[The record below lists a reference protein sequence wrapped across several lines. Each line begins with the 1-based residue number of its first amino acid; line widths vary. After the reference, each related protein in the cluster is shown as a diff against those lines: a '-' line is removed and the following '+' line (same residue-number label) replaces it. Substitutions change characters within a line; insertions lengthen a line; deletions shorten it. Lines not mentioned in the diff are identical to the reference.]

1 MAALG
6 IFSRM
11 KKAVQSPFNRTPQV
25 EHNKDQAADMVG
37 LDQVFLHYFHFFGQ
51 GVGGGAEGGG
61 TSFDEGEAPPGRGTF
76 FRLQVCERVGVSIA

>member
-25 EHNKDQAADMVG
+25 EHNKHQAADMVG
-37 LDQVFLHYFHFFGQ
+37 LDQVFLHYFRFFGQ
-51 GVGGGAEGGG
+51 GGGGEGGG
-61 TSFDEGEAPPGRGTF
+61 TSFDDGEAPPGRGTF

>member
-51 GVGGGAEGGG
+51 GGGGGLWGVVLPLLKGRRRPEGVPFSG
-61 TSFDEGEAPPGRGTF
+61 
-76 FRLQVCERVGVSIA
+76 FRYVKG

>member
-51 GVGGGAEGGG
+51 GGGGGWGGWY
-61 TSFDEGEAPPGRGTF
+61 F
-76 FRLQVCERVGVSIA
+76 LW

>member
-25 EHNKDQAADMVG
+25 EHNKHQAADMVG

-51 GVGGGAEGGG
+51 GGGG
-61 TSFDEGEAPPGRGTF
+61 
-76 FRLQVCERVGVSIA
+76 

>member
-25 EHNKDQAADMVG
+25 EHNKHQAADMVG
-37 LDQVFLHYFHFFGQ
+37 LDQVFLHYFRCFGQ
-51 GVGGGAEGGG
+51 GGGG
-61 TSFDEGEAPPGRGTF
+61 GRGVVLPLMTGRLRPEGVPF
-76 FRLQVCERVGVSIA
+76 SGFRYVKG

>member
-25 EHNKDQAADMVG
+25 EHNKHQPADMVG
-37 LDQVFLHYFHFFGQ
+37 LDQVFLHYISLFWPG
-51 GVGGGAEGGG
+51 GVRGVVLPLMTGRPRPEGVLFSG
-61 TSFDEGEAPPGRGTF
+61 
-76 FRLQVCERVGVSIA
+76 FRYVKG